1 MAQPIPQ
8 ALGHLVVLNIE
19 YGVLIC
25 IDSKC
30 KRALAPSAISRHL
43 GDRHKTPIEARRQLE
58 QYVEQ
63 FPFAYDHAS
72 VPLPYDGST
81 PQPIIPILEG
91 FQCRNCLFKTQ
102 GRPTMRQH
110 ANQVHGKKR
119 VADEEIS

>member
-8 ALGHLVVLNIE
+8 ALGHLVALNIE

-30 KRALAPSAISRHL
+30 KRALALSAISRHL

-72 VPLPYDGST
+72 VPLP
-81 PQPIIPILEG
+81 
-91 FQCRNCLFKTQ
+91 
-102 GRPTMRQH
+102 
-110 ANQVHGKKR
+110 
-119 VADEEIS
+119 